1 MRSLLTFLVGILF
14 GTGISLSGMA
24 NPAKVINFF
33 DVTGTWDPSL
43 AFVMGGA
50 VIVAFI
56 GYRVVLRRTAPVF
69 EPTFDIPKNRRV
81 DAKLLFGAAIFG
93 VGWGIA
99 GFCPGGALPALG
111 TLNSDVIVFV
121 AALIVGMMVT
131 RVLSDWVAARSDKTR
146 AAKPRAAE

>member
-1 MRSLLTFLVGILF
+1 MRNVLTFLIGILF
-14 GTGISLSGMA
+14 GTGISMSGMA

-33 DVTGTWDPSL
+33 DITGTWDPSL

-56 GYRVVLRRTAPVF
+56 GYRFVLRRPSPVF
-69 EPTFDIPKNRRV
+69 EPSFDIPKNRQI
-81 DAKLLFGAAIFG
+81 DARLLTGAGVFG

-111 TLNSDVIVFV
+111 TLNTDVIVFV
-121 AALIVGMMVT
+121 AALIVGLLVT
-131 RVLSDWVAARSDKTR
+131 RILSDR
-146 AAKPRAAE
+146 AATRSATPQPADPAKQ

>member
-1 MRSLLTFLVGILF
+1 MHNLLTLLTGVLF
-14 GTGISLSGMA
+14 GTGIAMSGMA

-33 DVTGTWDPSL
+33 DIAGTWDPSL

-56 GYRVVLRRTAPVF
+56 GYRIILRRESPVY
-69 EPTFDIPKNRRV
+69 EPTFDIPTKRSL
-81 DAKLLFGAAIFG
+81 DARLIIGSGLFG

-111 TLNSDVIVFV
+111 TLNPNVIVFV
-121 AALIVGMMVT
+121 VSLIAGIF
-131 RVLSDWVAARSDKTR
+131 AARTGLNFLTERSR
-146 AAKPRAAE
+146 RQHPAE